1 MKMIHNIAPHK
12 LDNSFKITPD
22 PSGGLAV
29 LFQESK
35 VLLEIRGEQ
44 LCIPSYDKIAE
55 KYGVAR
61 QQFLCSL
68 DQQDLFLVELTKMY
82 LDASYDFFPIRSL
95 RRDQRLSKEQR
106 FALMTAWHLY
116 TWYHN
121 NQYCGTCQT
130 PLEYHKTMRALVC
143 PNCKREIFPSIA
155 PAVIIGV
162 VDGDRILL
170 SKYAGRPYT
179 GYALLAGFTEI
190 GETPEETVARE
201 VMEEVGLRVKNIRYY
216 KSQPGGIDSNLL
228 LGFFCQLDGSNQIT
242 RDTEELA
249 MANWFQRE
257 EIPVEDD
264 NYSLTF
270 EMIALFKNHP
280 DLFQTE

>member
-1 MKMIHNIAPHK
+1 MERDDGK
-12 LDNSFKITPD
+12 L
-22 PSGGLAV
+22 
-29 LFQESK
+29 
-35 VLLEIRGEQ
+35 
-44 LCIPSYDKIAE
+44 
-55 KYGVAR
+55 
-61 QQFLCSL
+61 
-68 DQQDLFLVELTKMY
+68 
-82 LDASYDFFPIRSL
+82 
-95 RRDQRLSKEQR
+95 
-106 FALMTAWHLY
+106 
-116 TWYHN
+116 
-121 NQYCGTCQT
+121 
-130 PLEYHKTMRALVC
+130 
-143 PNCKREIFPSIA
+143 
-155 PAVIIGV
+155 
-162 VDGDRILL
+162 
-170 SKYAGRPYT
+170 RPR
-179 GYALLAGFTEI
+179 
-190 GETPEETVARE
+190 ETVARE